1 LAEKNRPPGAALA
14 SANAKSKSQIFLSL
28 RKHIA
33 IPGGPG
39 PPGNEAA
46 QEKVFFLKED
56 LVKVSIREGRL
67 PLLSSLGQRESTK
80 DKRSFNLGETPKSP
94 LRKGGNR
101 NRK

>member
-1 LAEKNRPPGAALA
+1 MAEKNRPPGAALA

-56 LVKVSIREGRL
+56 LVKVSILEGRL
-67 PLLSSLGQRESTK
+67 PMPSSLGKGVSEK
-80 DKRSFNLGETPKSP
+80 DKRKF
-94 LRKGGNR
+94 
-101 NRK
+101 